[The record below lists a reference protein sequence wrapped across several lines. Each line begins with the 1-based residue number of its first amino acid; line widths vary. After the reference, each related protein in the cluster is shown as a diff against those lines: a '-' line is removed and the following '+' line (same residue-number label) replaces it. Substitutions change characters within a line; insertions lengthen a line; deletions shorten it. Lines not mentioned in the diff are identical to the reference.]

1 MIARIKSY
9 LGIEPLTLQQVV
21 IGGGAGAL
29 AQLALIWDATTAAVI
44 QLPFFVLTLVCM
56 LNWFTGGLN
65 AMIDRRFTVRGFY
78 KGPLRWMSYII
89 LAVLVANMSLLLQ
102 QAGIETDVAVG
113 VITGIYVIAAI
124 READSV
130 VENID
135 LPPYIR
141 ETWARFTS
149 KHRGDGS

>member
-1 MIARIKSY
+1 MIARLRAY
-9 LGIEPLTLQQVV
+9 LGVEPLTAQQVA
-21 IGGGAGAL
+21 IGSGAGAL
-29 AQLALIWDATTAAVI
+29 AQLALIWDATSAAVI
-44 QLPFFVLTLVCM
+44 QLPFFVLTLICV
-56 LNWFTGGLN
+56 LNWLTGGLN
-65 AMIDRRFTVRGFY
+65 AMIDRRFTIRGFY

-89 LAVLVANMSLLLQ
+89 LAVLVANMQLLIAN
-102 QAGIETDVAVG
+102 AGLDIDLSIS

-130 VENID
+130 IDNLD

-149 KHRGDGS
+149 KHRGPPS